1 MSRRPVASPSPV
13 RERGPGG
20 EVFVE
25 RGSGGEVVVAGRSA
39 IEAGVHAP
47 AFTLPS
53 DSGRP
58 VSLKSLRGKWVVL
71 YFYPEDDTD
80 VCTAQACSFREVW
93 REVGRA
99 GITVLG
105 VSPDGVESHAAFRK
119 KYKLP
124 FTLLADVDHKVATAY
139 GAWGEKKLYG
149 NTFIGMHRNAV
160 VIDPA
165 GKVAKTF
172 ISVRS
177 KGFASRM
184 VMAVMALRGA

>member
-1 MSRRPVASPSPV
+1 MASRSVI
-13 RERGPGG
+13 
-20 EVFVE
+20 EV
-25 RGSGGEVVVAGRSA
+25 GAQ
-39 IEAGVHAP
+39 AP

-53 DSGRP
+53 DTGKP
-58 VSLKSLRGKWVVL
+58 LSLKSLRGKWVVL

-93 REVGRA
+93 REVERA

-105 VSPDGVESHAAFRK
+105 LSPDGVASHAAFRK
-119 KYKLP
+119 KYQLP
-124 FTLLADVDHKVATAY
+124 FTLLADVDHTVAIAY

-165 GKVAKTF
+165 GKVAKLF
-172 ISVRS
+172 HSVRS
-177 KGFASRM
+177 KGFAARM
-184 VMAVMALRGA
+184 VKAVEALQQP

>member
-1 MSRRPVASPSPV
+1 MSGALTL
-13 RERGPGG
+13 G
-20 EVFVE
+20 
-25 RGSGGEVVVAGRSA
+25 AA
-39 IEAGVHAP
+39 AP

-53 DSGRP
+53 DDGTK
-58 VSLKSLRGKWVVL
+58 VSLHSLRGGWVVL

-93 REVGRA
+93 ADVKQA

-124 FTLLADVDHKVATAY
+124 FALLADVDHRVATAY
-139 GAWGEKKLYG
+139 GAWGKKTLYG

-160 VIDPA
+160 IIDPA
-165 GKVAKTF
+165 GKVAQVFT
-172 ISVRS
+172 SVRS

-184 VMAVMALRGA
+184 LKAVEALSTP

>member
-1 MSRRPVASPSPV
+1 MSSTLTEGTV
-13 RERGPGG
+13 
-20 EVFVE
+20 
-25 RGSGGEVVVAGRSA
+25 
-39 IEAGVHAP
+39 AP

-53 DSGRP
+53 DAGAR
-58 VSLKSLRGKWVVL
+58 VSLKSLRGGWVVL

-93 REVGRA
+93 AGVQKA

-124 FTLLADVDHKVATAY
+124 FTLLADVDHAVATAY

-160 VIDPA
+160 IVDPD
-165 GKVAKTF
+165 GKVAKIFT
-172 ISVRS
+172 SVRS
-177 KGFASRM
+177 KGFAARM
-184 VMAVMALRGA
+184 VKAVEDLATG